1 MCKQGNENKMWLKC
15 KHRNNGA
22 FANVIHI
29 SAPVP
34 FSPQSGL
41 VHKLYEVGGGCF
53 WRLEVGTLSLRT
65 LWWSCFI
72 ECYQSEIGCVWFF
85 KMTFCLSEFE
95 VSCLVARCY
104 DRRIR
109 FVAVFMLFG
118 NITVPQENGKNPMYG
133 SFSEINDKKLI
144 LTNLCKLLDRNRC
157 TYHVF
162 NKAVLFI
169 Q

>member
-1 MCKQGNENKMWLKC
+1 
-15 KHRNNGA
+15 
-22 FANVIHI
+22 
-29 SAPVP
+29 
-34 FSPQSGL
+34 
-41 VHKLYEVGGGCF
+41 
-53 WRLEVGTLSLRT
+53 
-65 LWWSCFI
+65 
-72 ECYQSEIGCVWFF
+72 
-85 KMTFCLSEFE
+85 MTFCLSEFE
-95 VSCLVARCY
+95 VSCLVAWCY

-162 NKAVLFI
+162 NKAVLLI